1 MLSILKLNRER
12 WVKIG
17 KGLVVAVSGA
27 ALGYLTTFVLP
38 ELANSGQAGAILAVM
53 GAQVA
58 NYLKQLLE
66 LQKEES
72 Q

>member
-17 KGLVVAVSGA
+17 KGFIVAVSGA
-27 ALGYLTTFVLP
+27 SLGYLTTFVLP
-38 ELANSGQAGAILAVM
+38 ELDQSGQAGAILAVV
-53 GAQVA
+53 GAQIA
-58 NYLKQLLE
+58 NYLKQILE
-66 LQKEES
+66 LQKES